1 MNIYDDYGNY
11 LGEIEVLLNKLT
23 SQSSPVLYCLSDVI
37 NVLDYIYRKYLDK
50 AKIDAE
56 LEEIFEIGFG
66 YISNS
71 LNDIKT
77 YYEEYFNKDIVL
89 FNQYANLITYSIL
102 IDDLKA
108 YLISEERLT
117 KEKEKALDNA
127 LNQIDNVMV
136 NNLAITGDIICDIEE
151 AYEASLPKKNDYKP
165 VYTVFAMIAEELG
178 LY

>member
-23 SQSSPVLYCLSDVI
+23 SFNSPVLYCLSDVI

-50 AKIDAE
+50 AKIESE

-77 YYEEYFNKDIVL
+77 YYEEYFNKDLIL

-117 KEKEKALDNA
+117 KEKEKNLDNA
-127 LNQIDNVMV
+127 LKLIDDVMV
-136 NNLAITGDIICDIEE
+136 NNKTITGDVICDIEE
-151 AYEASLPKKNDYKP
+151 AYESSLPKNNNYKP